1 MRGFIPV
8 LAVVAFAG
16 CADPAPTN
24 DSLSAQG
31 GLTGRSTTESAMG
44 SVGLVREEAPP
55 TVFNTQLLAENEP
68 NGAST
73 SESKGHA
80 QVKVL
85 ADGTIEFTLTLNN
98 KSDETFIQA
107 HIHNAPAGVNGPIH
121 WDFFLLPDP
130 DLVGPH
136 PSLRG
141 IASPRAVA
149 VLADLL
155 ANPDQYYVNV
165 HSSNFQG
172 GAVRGQLP

>member
-8 LAVVAFAG
+8 LAVLAFAA

-24 DSLSAQG
+24 VTQS
-31 GLTGRSTTESAMG
+31 EEN
-44 SVGLVREEAPP
+44 SVAFSRRNKPDA
-55 TVFNTQLLAENEP
+55 VFHTQLRAENEP

-80 QVKVL
+80 KVRIL
-85 ADGTIEFTLTLNN
+85 EDGTIEFVLRLNN

-107 HIHNAPAGVNGPIH
+107 HIHKAPAGVNGPIH
-121 WDFFLLPDP
+121 WDFFLLADP
-130 DLVGPH
+130 SLTGPH

-141 IASPRAVA
+141 VASPRAAA

-165 HSSNFQG
+165 HSSNFPG